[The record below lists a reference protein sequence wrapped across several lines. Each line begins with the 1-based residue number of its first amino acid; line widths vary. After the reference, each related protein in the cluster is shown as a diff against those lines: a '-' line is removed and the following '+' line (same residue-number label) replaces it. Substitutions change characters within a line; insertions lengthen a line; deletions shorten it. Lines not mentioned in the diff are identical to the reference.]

1 MEFVD
6 YAHILSIWG
15 FMEKVKDIFNTC
27 QSFLRRFAYSDFYF
41 AWISLIVF
49 VGWVSRSAVFGFVS
63 IILTAILL
71 LLTLDDILPLIVCI
85 FNAVLMIFT
94 NDINVLLPM
103 WPTFIPLG
111 LAIIVFT
118 VRNFNNKFSYGK
130 LAFECDYSGYMTK
143 MPVGKKIL
151 WTLRHY
157 NKAYGLGAMFLPQL
171 FVSIVLLIGG
181 VGVISQENY
190 MLGLPT
196 GLALGFGVLIV
207 YMLCNHYLKRDSK
220 RDTALYFAKMM
231 MYIGLVIILEMI
243 VYIAKNNLTIDM
255 FTTDGFDLGWGNRNN
270 VATYLVMTMPMC
282 FYLST
287 RYRRGFVAF
296 AIGILQ
302 MMFIFISM
310 SRGAI
315 IAGSLAFF
323 MSLVLVGVK
332 VPKKRQAFIQIG
344 ATVILIAIA
353 LIIFK
358 DKVTDVV
365 QSVID
370 RGMDSAGR
378 ELLYKEAIALFKQY
392 TLLGVGLGYSGD
404 NFNINVMS
412 FYWFHSTLFQVIAN
426 MGIVGLVVYV
436 FYYFIRLKQVFIN
449 IKHTFN
455 LFILAM
461 WGGFEGY
468 SLIDV
473 GTFSPYPNMM
483 LIIISCLMLELP
495 SSRKEGYIDEYN
507 CQLTHNKNL
516 AKMQR
521 WSKDFGEYIREL

>member
-1 MEFVD
+1 MG

-27 QSFLRRFAYSDFYF
+27 QGFLRRFAYSDFYF

-49 VGWVSRSAVFGFVS
+49 VGWVSKSAVFGFVS
-63 IILTAILL
+63 IVLTAILL

-111 LAIIVFT
+111 IAIVIFAI
-118 VRNFNNKFSYGK
+118 RNFNNKFSYGK
-130 LAFECDYSGYMTK
+130 LAFECDYSGEMTK

-157 NKAYGLGAMFLPQL
+157 NKAYGLGVMFLPQL
-171 FVSIVLLIGG
+171 LVSIVLLMGG
-181 VGVISQENY
+181 IGVISSENY
-190 MLGLPT
+190 MRGFPT
-196 GLALGFGVLIV
+196 GLALGFGVLGV
-207 YMLCNHYLKRDSK
+207 YVLCNHYLKRDNK

-231 MYIGLVIILEMI
+231 MCIGLVIIAQM
-243 VYIAKNNLTIDM
+243 VVNIAKYNLTVDM
-255 FTTDGFDLGWGNRNN
+255 FASNYFDIGWGNRNN
-270 VATYLVMTMPMC
+270 IGTYLVMTMPMC

-302 MMFIFISM
+302 MIFIIISM

-315 IAGSLAFF
+315 LAGSLAFVL
-323 MSLVLVGVK
+323 SLVFVAIK
-332 VPKKRQAFIQIG
+332 MPNKRQSFVQIG
-344 ATVILIAIA
+344 LTVALIAVL
-353 LIIFK
+353 LIIFR
-358 DKVTDVV
+358 DKVVGIV
-365 QSVID
+365 QALLD
-370 RGMDSAGR
+370 RGMESAGR

-392 TLLGVGLGYSGD
+392 PLLGVGLGYSGD

-412 FYWFHSTLFQVIAN
+412 FYWFHSTFFQVIAN
-426 MGIVGLVVYV
+426 MGVVGLIVYV
-436 FYYFIRLKQVFIN
+436 FYYAIRLKQVFIN

-455 LFILAM
+455 LFVLAM
-461 WGGFEGY
+461 WIGFEGY
-468 SLIDV
+468 SLIDI

-495 SSRKEGYIDEYN
+495 STRKEGYIDEHN
-507 CQLTHNKNL
+507 CQLSHNRNI
-516 AKMQR
+516 AKMHR
-521 WSKDFGEYIREL
+521 WSQDFGEYIKEL